1 MARPTQPGLLRVLHG
16 TTALAVLGCWLSGLV
31 VYSTYDGRWGRLP
44 FTVPGNWIDIHGSL
58 GVVLLPL
65 AVLLAAYAL
74 TKGRRRLRRPTNA
87 IPLLALGLAIGSGKL
102 MQEDWPR
109 TGQLHHVVYSLHLL
123 AWLLIGAAVAT
134 HLWGVLRLGGWPLAQ
149 SMLSTKFSRNLAAGP
164 PPGHPIGA
172 VPNHRETL

>member
-16 TTALAVLGCWLSGLV
+16 TTALTVLGCWLSGLM

-87 IPLLALGLAIGSGKL
+87 IPLLALGLAIASGKW

-109 TGQLHHVVYSLHLL
+109 TGQLHHVVYGLHLL
-123 AWLLIGAAVAT
+123 AWLLLGAAVAT

-149 SMLSTKFSRNLAAGP
+149 SMLSTKFSRNPAAGP